1 MAPTTTQSGRIGE
14 AAAERHYLS
23 QGYRIIARNYSVR
36 GGEIDLIAFRRG
48 ILVFIE
54 VKSRSSNRFGAPSDA
69 VDERKIN
76 HLHTAQR
83 QFLYDNMQGKKLPV
97 YSPFLKR
104 DVYRRILKMRCDIAE
119 VYLAENNRINIIENA
134 FEVAEI

>member
-1 MAPTTTQSGRIGE
+1 MAPTTTQSGKIGE

-23 QGYRIIARNYSVR
+23 LGYRIIARNYNVR

-48 ILVFIE
+48 TLVFIE
-54 VKSRSSNRFGAPSDA
+54 VKSRSSYKFGAPSDA

-83 QFLYDNMQGKKLPV
+83 QFLYDNMRGKKLPV
-97 YSPFLKR
+97 YSRFLNK
-104 DVYRRILKMRCDIAE
+104 DIYRRIFKMRCDIAE
-119 VYLAENNRINIIENA
+119 VFLSEDNRVNIIKNA
-134 FEVAEI
+134 FEVATI